1 MEGLD
6 AEVGKVVDGAARSVD
21 ESGSQTSEVDL
32 EALTKARTVAL
43 SEFVLANS
51 KGGLGKLFAKAKL
64 KRSGDELLKATDS
77 YVNGQGAELIDELTE
92 LAQPLVDEARED
104 QLQQAITEDSSNLV
118 KQARAAASKLELA
131 KSGKPVKISRSWTS
145 GSPAPRNYLLV
156 SNLVHPTLNIDEIR
170 EASFFALPAGE
181 LDGAYVLQA
190 QYALSKASVTAQ
202 F

>member
-1 MEGLD
+1 M
-6 AEVGKVVDGAARSVD
+6 
-21 ESGSQTSEVDL
+21 
-32 EALTKARTVAL
+32 
-43 SEFVLANS
+43 LANS

-104 QLQQAITEDSSNLV
+104 QLQQAIAEESSNLV

-131 KSGKPVKISRSWTS
+131 KSGKDAKISRSWTS